1 MNAADYF
8 KRILQKN
15 RSEIK
20 VGLVVMFG
28 LIALRVIKD
37 LFRE

>member
-1 MNAADYF
+1 MNAIDHF
-8 KRILQKN
+8 KRGLQKY

-20 VGLVVMFG
+20 VGLVVMVG

-37 LFRE
+37 LFRK